1 MTALEAA
8 AKVYDT
14 DVTSL
19 SSLMNSVKKELGR
32 DLTGEEIGS
41 VADQYSVKVEQ
52 NYIREEG
59 VSNCSFDMF

>member
-1 MTALEAA
+1 
-8 AKVYDT
+8 
-14 DVTSL
+14 
-19 SSLMNSVKKELGR
+19 MNSVKQELGR

-41 VADQYSVKVEQ
+41 VADQYNIKVEQ